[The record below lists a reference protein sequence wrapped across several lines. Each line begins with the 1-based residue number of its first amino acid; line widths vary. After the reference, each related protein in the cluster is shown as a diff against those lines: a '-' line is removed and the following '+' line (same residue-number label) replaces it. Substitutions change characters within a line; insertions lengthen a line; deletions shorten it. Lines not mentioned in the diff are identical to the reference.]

1 MRELPISNVWME
13 KLLRLSMS
21 LKYNPKFTNK
31 EEILALYDRLNEE
44 QKASMKDKKS
54 G

>member
-1 MRELPISNVWME
+1 MKELPISNVWME

-21 LKYNPKFTNK
+21 LKYNSGFTNK

-44 QKASMKDKKS
+44 Q
-54 G
+54 